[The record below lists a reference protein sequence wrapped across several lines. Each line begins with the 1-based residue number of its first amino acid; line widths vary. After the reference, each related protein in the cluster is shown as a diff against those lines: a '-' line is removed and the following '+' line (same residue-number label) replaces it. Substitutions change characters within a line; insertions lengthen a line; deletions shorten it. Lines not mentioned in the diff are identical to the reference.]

1 MLTTLKDLW
10 FRDSSESPLYI
21 NDTVVRI
28 RAGMLLI
35 IPLFMGLT
43 LFNVAYTSKWTVDGN
58 TATDTYETNWDG
70 EIIYAIEAT
79 KRTYEY
85 STQTLILF
93 YALFEMLAGMFRFS
107 ARLSPTILLASLLA
121 KNSPPVWKPLLPK
134 RFAWSIGASLISI
147 CLVFFNPDTFAQW
160 LNAIWGSELLPTT
173 ENYMPANTGTTLV
186 WVCLGFMWLEA
197 VLGFCVGCKL
207 HTLLVWVG
215 LLKEPCEA
223 CNNID
228 WQKIAERNRA
238 KIAEK

>member
-1 MLTTLKDLW
+1 MLTTLKNVW
-10 FRDSSESPLYI
+10 FRDPKESPLYI
-21 NDTVVRI
+21 NDVAVRI

-43 LFNVAYTSKWTVDGN
+43 LFNVAYTSKWVVDGN
-58 TATDTYETNWDG
+58 TASDTYETNWDG
-70 EIIYAIEAT
+70 EIIYAVEAS

-85 STQTLILF
+85 STQTIVLF

-160 LNAIWGSELLPTT
+160 VNFLSASPLLPTT
-173 ENYMPANTGTTLV
+173 ENYMPTNTGTTLV

-207 HTLLVWVG
+207 HSLLVWVG
-215 LLKEPCEA
+215 LLKEECAA
-223 CNNID
+223 CNNLD
-228 WQKIAERNRA
+228 WQKIAE
-238 KIAEK
+238 KKHKKTP

>member
-1 MLTTLKDLW
+1 MLTTLKNLW

-70 EIIYAIEAT
+70 EIIYAVEAT

-93 YALFEMLAGMFRFS
+93 YALFEMFAGMFRFG

-134 RFAWSIGASLISI
+134 RFAWSIGASLITI

-160 LNAIWGSELLPTT
+160 LNVLWGSELLPTT
-173 ENYMPANTGTTLV
+173 ENYMPASTGTTLV

-207 HTLLVWVG
+207 HALLVWVG
-215 LLKEPCEA
+215 LLKEECDA

-228 WQKIAERNRA
+228 WQAIAERNRA

>member
-1 MLTTLKDLW
+1 MLTTLKNLW

-93 YALFEMLAGMFRFS
+93 YALFEMLVGMFRFG
-107 ARLSPTILLASLLA
+107 AHLSPTILLASLLA

-134 RFAWSIGASLISI
+134 RFAWGIGASLISI
-147 CLVFFNPDTFAQW
+147 CLIFFNPDTFAQW
-160 LNAIWGSELLPTT
+160 LNTAWGSELLPTT

-207 HTLLVWVG
+207 HALLVWVG
-215 LLKEPCEA
+215 LLKEPCDA

-228 WQKIAERNRA
+228 WQKIAEKNRQ
-238 KIAEK
+238 

>member
-1 MLTTLKDLW
+1 MLTALKTLW
-10 FRDSSESPLYI
+10 FRDPKESPLYI
-21 NDTVVRI
+21 NDVAVRI

-43 LFNVAYTSKWTVDGN
+43 LFNVAYTSKWVVDGN
-58 TATDTYETNWDG
+58 TASDTYETNWDG
-70 EIIYAIEAT
+70 DIIYAVEAS

-85 STQTLILF
+85 STQTIVLF
-93 YALFEMLAGMFRFS
+93 YALFEMLAGMFRLT

-134 RFAWSIGASLISI
+134 RFAWSIGACLISI

-160 LNAIWGSELLPTT
+160 VNFLSTSPLLPTT

-197 VLGFCVGCKL
+197 ILGFCVGCKL
-207 HTLLVWVG
+207 HALLVWMGV
-215 LLKEPCEA
+215 LKEECEA

-228 WQKIAERNRA
+228 WQKIAENQQKKTR
-238 KIAEK
+238 

>member
-1 MLTTLKDLW
+1 MLTTLKNLW
-10 FRDSSESPLYI
+10 FRDSSASPLYI

-35 IPLFMGLT
+35 IPLFLGLT
-43 LFNVAYTSKWTVDGN
+43 LFDVVYTSKWVVDGN

-70 EIIYAIEAT
+70 EIIYAVEAT

-85 STQTLILF
+85 STQTALLF
-93 YALFEMLAGMFRFS
+93 YALFEMLAGMFRFG

-160 LNAIWGSELLPTT
+160 LNTAWGSELLPTT

-186 WVCLGFMWLEA
+186 WVCLSFMWLEA
-197 VLGFCVGCKL
+197 VLGFCVGCQL
-207 HTLLVWVG
+207 HALLVWVG
-215 LLKEPCEA
+215 LLKEPCDA

-228 WQKIAERNRA
+228 WQKIAEKNRQ
-238 KIAEK
+238 